1 MFHRPASRFRH
12 RQRFSANLP
21 AHLLHIVPEIL
32 QQNAGVR
39 QKAFQPHHVGQHP
52 QRAAKTQ
59 PIPSAE
65 HPNDK
70 TGVTLYKA
78 VHGVAPL
85 LAVKASHLYFTGRAN
100 ASFILLVA
108 AEGRA
113 KSPSRLRA
121 SPSLPLPQLL
131 STISSSL
138 GNLPTCPKSSSPSS
152 SSSEHPCPSPNLTSS
167 PNPPS
172 KNSPATCS
180 SSKAPSGPTTTAAS
194 SSSATSPP

>member
-113 KSPSRLRA
+113 KLLRA
-121 SPSLPLPQLL
+121 FASYSFLTPRRIENSPTGQRESYAAVHTLLLL
-131 STISSSL
+131 STA
-138 GNLPTCPKSSSPSS
+138 PTERERDMHHHSFRAFVAF
-152 SSSEHPCPSPNLTSS
+152 TFI
-167 PNPPS
+167 
-172 KNSPATCS
+172 AFT
-180 SSKAPSGPTTTAAS
+180 TTTAIFADTPPPPPTPS
-194 SSSATSPP
+194 SGTS